1 LFDTIFYYSSESV
14 RLFCPMYWIL
24 KTHGNIALEFKDFYE
39 AGRIFKKLKNFCET
53 RKQYKQKMH
62 VYS

>member
-1 LFDTIFYYSSESV
+1 
-14 RLFCPMYWIL
+14 MYWIL